1 MTGKIF
7 NIQKFC
13 VNDGPGIRTTVFFK
27 GCPLKCLWCHNPESQ
42 IPKNELLY
50 NSARCIGCGNC
61 VKICN
66 QNAHKI
72 GSGAHTYIREN
83 CINCGKCSEIC
94 YSHAIEN
101 AGKEVSVTDV
111 IEAVMQD
118 KAFYDTSGGG
128 ITLSGG
134 EPLMQYEF
142 ALELLKSAKE
152 KGIHT
157 CIETCGF
164 TTKEKITKISQ
175 FADIFLFDYKLTDD
189 ALHKKYTGVGNK
201 IILDN
206 LFSIDKLNSK
216 IILRC
221 PIIPDIN
228 NNMYHFEG
236 IAHTA
241 NSLSNII
248 CIDIEPYHSL
258 GDIKYKN
265 LDMNEAQQFRVPQ
278 ITEVDEWLKTIQSLT
293 KVKVKKSTE

>member
-1 MTGKIF
+1 
-7 NIQKFC
+7 
-13 VNDGPGIRTTVFFK
+13 
-27 GCPLKCLWCHNPESQ
+27 
-42 IPKNELLY
+42 
-50 NSARCIGCGNC
+50 
-61 VKICN
+61 
-66 QNAHKI
+66 
-72 GSGAHTYIREN
+72 
-83 CINCGKCSEIC
+83 
-94 YSHAIEN
+94 
-101 AGKEVSVTDV
+101 
-111 IEAVMQD
+111 
-118 KAFYDTSGGG
+118 
-128 ITLSGG
+128 
-134 EPLMQYEF
+134 MQYEF